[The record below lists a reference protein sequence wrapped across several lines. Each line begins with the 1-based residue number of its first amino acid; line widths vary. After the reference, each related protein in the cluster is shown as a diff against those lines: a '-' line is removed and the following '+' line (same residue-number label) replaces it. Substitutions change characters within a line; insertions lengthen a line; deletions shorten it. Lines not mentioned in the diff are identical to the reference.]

1 MLEWDSVSLY
11 CSSNLAVLYGAF
23 QALKF
28 EAYFQADED
37 LQSLTITNSM
47 ALFYPILASIGL
59 LLFFYFFSVT
69 AFVIMISLVF
79 TVIIA
84 ISILL
89 YPIIN
94 FLNPNSPHF
103 TLRCVGAPLELNYYI
118 SGFIAFV
125 VLIMWFITGHWILNN
140 VIGLSIGIFSISC
153 IRITN
158 LKVVCIAFLCLFFY
172 DIFWVF
178 YSEKLFGENVMLKV
192 ANAEAY
198 NPMNTIASK
207 LGLVDYVVKSISL
220 PMKLI
225 WGSKLLGIGDI
236 VLPGTLV
243 AYCLKLDRLVFK
255 NEITKGN
262 LDYFRISM
270 VGYAI
275 GLLCAI
281 IAAFVYRI
289 AQPALL
295 YLVPSTLLPIVIFSW
310 NRKQLWQLW
319 SGSLIRY
326 SNSSIP

>member
-1 MLEWDSVSLY
+1 
-11 CSSNLAVLYGAF
+11 
-23 QALKF
+23 
-28 EAYFQADED
+28 
-37 LQSLTITNSM
+37 
-47 ALFYPILASIGL
+47 
-59 LLFFYFFSVT
+59 
-69 AFVIMISLVF
+69 
-79 TVIIA
+79 
-84 ISILL
+84 
-89 YPIIN
+89 
-94 FLNPNSPHF
+94 
-103 TLRCVGAPLELNYYI
+103 
-118 SGFIAFV
+118 
-125 VLIMWFITGHWILNN
+125 
-140 VIGLSIGIFSISC
+140 
-153 IRITN
+153 
-158 LKVVCIAFLCLFFY
+158 
-172 DIFWVF
+172 
-178 YSEKLFGENVMLKV
+178 MLKV